1 MLVVDRVV
9 ERAKGEE
16 VRAIHRVNHD
26 VCRLVCT
33 YVNTLRGVDST
44 LGMLELHVVDHLDF
58 LMFLLLQYMVIL
70 L

>member
-33 YVNTLRGVDST
+33 YVNTLRGVDGT
-44 LGMLELHVVDHLDF
+44 LGMLELHVVDH
-58 LMFLLLQYMVIL
+58 
-70 L
+70 